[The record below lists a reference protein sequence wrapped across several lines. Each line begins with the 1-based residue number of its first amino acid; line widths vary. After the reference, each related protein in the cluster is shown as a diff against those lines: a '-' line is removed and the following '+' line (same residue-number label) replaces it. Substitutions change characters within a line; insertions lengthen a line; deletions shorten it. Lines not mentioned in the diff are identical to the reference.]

1 MCGPGCGFSAGYHNT
16 VGSKDGWAP
25 QAFRSSRED
34 KAGSNKYVQ
43 QNASDFMDEDE
54 RAELNATSLE
64 ARDDYDTFGMACQIS
79 LAKSTNACEQSYF

>member
-1 MCGPGCGFSAGYHNT
+1 
-16 VGSKDGWAP
+16 
-25 QAFRSSRED
+25 
-34 KAGSNKYVQ
+34 VQ